1 MEELIQSI
9 VEKTIE
15 AIPAQTLPNPDEVS
29 YYVLERER
37 RIHLDFDVDP
47 NVMAVYRMI
56 LRWNME
62 DHGVEPKDRKP
73 IWLYIMSY
81 GGNMDYMWTLVDA
94 IRMSRTPVYT
104 VNVGVAA
111 SAASLIFLAGHRR
124 YMFPNGKVVIHEGS
138 AQLSGDAVKVMDASD
153 SYKKE
158 LKRMKDFILD
168 VTRIPRAQLNKKRN
182 NDWEL
187 DAAFCLENGVCD
199 RVIESLDEVLT

>member
-29 YYVLERER
+29 YYVLEKER
-37 RIHLDFDVDP
+37 KLHLDFDVDP

-62 DHGVEPKDRKP
+62 DRGIDPKDRKP

-94 IRMSRTPVYT
+94 ISMSRTPIYT
-104 VNVGVAA
+104 VNVGIAA
-111 SAASLIFLAGHRR
+111 SAASLIFMAGHRR
-124 YMFPNGKVVIHEGS
+124 YMFPDAKVVIHEGS

-158 LKRMKDFILD
+158 LKRMKDFILA

-187 DAAFCLENGVCD
+187 DAAFCMENGVCD
-199 RVIESLDEVLT
+199 RIVDNLEEVLA